1 MKTIQVN
8 KNELL
13 EYTLNRL
20 AEAGFICNEED
31 KEIMVKFATNRAN
44 ALKKEYDKERY
55 GFGDEMWGAFFEDGL
70 VIGRFIDK
78 KYSKRILN
86 KLESEFDNDVVDF
99 VEIEMREKWYSKM
112 YL

>member
-1 MKTIQVN
+1 METTQVN

-20 AEAGFICNEED
+20 AEAGFVCNEED

-44 ALKKEYDKERY
+44 ALKKEYDEESY
-55 GFGDEMWGAFFEDGL
+55 GFGDEMWGALFEDGL

-86 KLESEFDNDVVDF
+86 KLESEFDDDVVDF